1 MKEQE
6 TYIAVLLAVVFV
18 LWIGWKLR
26 LSWQNFLFSLSRRR
40 GSKGEAT
47 AIRLLQANGFDIV
60 SSQVPFSG
68 SLSVNGEHVGF
79 DVRPDFLVERN
90 GIQYLA
96 EVKTG
101 KAASH
106 RNRNTRRQLLEYVT
120 LGKTDTILLVDATA
134 EKIMEIRF

>member
-1 MKEQE
+1 MNKPI
-6 TYIAVLLAVVFV
+6 TYIAAILAVVFV

-26 LSWQNFLFSLSRRR
+26 LSWQNFLFWLSRRR
-40 GSKGEAT
+40 GSKGESS
-47 AIRLLQANGFDIV
+47 AIRLLHKSGFDIV
-60 SSQVPFSG
+60 SSQVPLTG
-68 SLSVNGEHVGF
+68 SISVNGEQVGF

-101 KAASH
+101 KAASP
-106 RNRNTRRQLLEYVT
+106 RNRDTRRQLLEYVT

-134 EKIMEIRF
+134 GKIIEISF